1 MIAPGAWLGVLGGGQ
16 LGRMF
21 AMAAHRLGYRV
32 MVLDP
37 DPLSTA
43 GSVADRHVC
52 AAPDDPTAP
61 AEMAR
66 ICAAVTVETENASTA
81 ALERL
86 ARDVVVSPAAHCVAI
101 RRAAYRR
108 VWK

>member
-1 MIAPGAWLGVLGGGQ
+1 MIIAPGAWLGALGGGQ

-37 DPLSTA
+37 DPQSSA
-43 GSVADRHVC
+43 GAVADRHGC
-52 AAPDDPTAP
+52 AALDDATGLN
-61 AEMAR
+61 EMAHTY
-66 ICAAVTVETENASTA
+66 AAVTVETEDAPTA

-86 ARDVVVSPAAHCVAI
+86 ACDVVVPP
-101 RRAAYRR
+101 YRE
-108 VWK
+108 